1 MQILSLKGAKGD
13 NALIRAAKRGYF
25 DVIEELLYRK
35 VNINSINS
43 FNRTDLMESTKN
55 GHLRVVKKLLLKKG
69 AKIKISL

>member
-43 FNRTDLMESTKN
+43 FNRTALMESTKN

-69 AKIKISL
+69 AKIKIFL